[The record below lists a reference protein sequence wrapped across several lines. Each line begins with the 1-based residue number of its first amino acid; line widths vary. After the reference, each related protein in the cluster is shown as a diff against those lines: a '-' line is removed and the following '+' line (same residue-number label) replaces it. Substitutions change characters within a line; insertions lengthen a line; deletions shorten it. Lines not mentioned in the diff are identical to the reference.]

1 MNRDDMMKRV
11 QMLDFVTADVALFL
25 DTHPYDDAALQFYQ
39 KYMALRDLAVA
50 EFEEQF
56 GPIAMDRVSGEDG
69 WTWIDHP
76 WPWEMEA

>member
-1 MNRDDMMKRV
+1 MNRDDMMRNV
-11 QMLDFVTADVALFL
+11 QMLCFVTADVALFL

-39 KYMALRDLAVA
+39 KYMALRDMAVA
-50 EFEEQF
+50 EYEELY